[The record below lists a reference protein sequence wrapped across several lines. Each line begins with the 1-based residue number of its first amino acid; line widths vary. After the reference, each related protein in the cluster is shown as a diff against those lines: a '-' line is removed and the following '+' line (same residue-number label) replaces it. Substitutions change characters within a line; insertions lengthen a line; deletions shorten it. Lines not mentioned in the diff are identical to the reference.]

1 MGLYFGSRMPPKV
14 AGRANLTF
22 VVVWLA
28 IIGLIVVMLL
38 LAFLDWLST
47 RLYARRHSRSM
58 ARQRLQLLRETL
70 RKSRGDRAADRESP
84 PD

>member
-1 MGLYFGSRMPPKV
+1 
-14 AGRANLTF
+14 
-22 VVVWLA
+22 
-28 IIGLIVVMLL
+28 LIVVMLL

-58 ARQRLQLLRETL
+58 ARQRLELLRETL